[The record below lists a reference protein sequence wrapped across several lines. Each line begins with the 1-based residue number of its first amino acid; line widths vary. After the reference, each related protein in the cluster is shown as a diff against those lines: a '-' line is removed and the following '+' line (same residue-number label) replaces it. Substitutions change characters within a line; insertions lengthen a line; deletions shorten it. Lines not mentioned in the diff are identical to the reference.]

1 MLAMC
6 QEGKYISGSYL
17 PIISLFYVSMATNIP
32 KNTHIIYIKEIM
44 KILSFVC
51 KRRFVAIIDTTAV
64 MIV

>member
-1 MLAMC
+1 M
-6 QEGKYISGSYL
+6 GSYL

-32 KNTHIIYIKEIM
+32 LNTHTIYIKEIM
-44 KILSFVC
+44 KKLSFVC